1 MKFWFRPKF
10 KKKNNPDILD
20 MPVWLTFIITS
31 KIDKKRRRKAA
42 SQQRNMY
49 KIQSKG
55 PKTYVK
61 LVRSETNSLSDL
73 KSKLNDYVF
82 VMHGAALHFIWSG
95 LKFLVKPNLNK
106 KLLKCWN
113 FAITFNYDQYLCLF
127 FILIE

>member
-1 MKFWFRPKF
+1 
-10 KKKNNPDILD
+10 

-31 KIDKKRRRKAA
+31 KIDKKRWRKAA

-82 VMHGAALHFIWSG
+82 VMHGAALHFI
-95 LKFLVKPNLNK
+95 
-106 KLLKCWN
+106 
-113 FAITFNYDQYLCLF
+113 
-127 FILIE
+127 